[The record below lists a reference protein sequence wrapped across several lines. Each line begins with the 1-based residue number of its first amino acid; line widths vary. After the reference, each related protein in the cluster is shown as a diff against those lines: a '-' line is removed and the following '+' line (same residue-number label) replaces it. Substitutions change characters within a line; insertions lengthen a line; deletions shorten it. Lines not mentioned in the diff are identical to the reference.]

1 METVAEVHQTISTVR
16 PTSTHGVS
24 CVLNVLNST
33 VRMILRSV
41 FKHVSV
47 SIQASQDVGRGR
59 ESITLRFCKKEI
71 PYRLCGR

>member
-16 PTSTHGVS
+16 STSTHGVS

-47 SIQASQDVGRGR
+47 SIQACQDVGRGR
-59 ESITLRFCKKEI
+59 ESITLRFC
-71 PYRLCGR
+71 